1 MLKNWLSRNKLYVI
15 GALLGAIG
23 GYWYYASIGCS
34 TGTCPITSRPVNSTL
49 YGSMMGALLMGMFK
63 PTGNTDRQQP
73 GESNKS

>member
-1 MLKNWLSRNKLYVI
+1 MVKKWLSRNKLYVI
-15 GALLGAIG
+15 GALVGAIG

-49 YGSMMGALLMGMFK
+49 YCSLMGALLLGMFNSSDK
-63 PTGNTDRQQP
+63 KDNRQP